1 MCAAAQHVA
10 APRSVPRL
18 AAQPRKS
25 AEIALNYLDAVARLR
40 NRLHAEAVGDQQR
53 KGTRTLKRPQRA
65 NIALRCHK
73 RIRLGKCERLVF
85 DCAGGAMATTPPGP
99 ACCCVEERYVRA
111 VNELVAHGSSKC
123 IIRHSLINRI

>member
-40 NRLHAEAVGDQQR
+40 NRLHAKAVGDQQR

-65 NIALRCHK
+65 NIAQRANMAQ
-73 RIRLGKCERLVF
+73 RAEI
-85 DCAGGAMATTPPGP
+85 ATGAPL
-99 ACCCVEERYVRA
+99 EEA
-111 VNELVAHGSSKC
+111 PVNSWMDGWME
-123 IIRHSLINRI
+123 